1 MDGKR
6 HRVDLINRGGYLHE
20 KYRVPPQLI
29 EELLGAVTSR
39 GVTSRAVNIPEE
51 GGEASGAKGGAG

>member
-1 MDGKR
+1 MDGSK

-29 EELLGAVTSR
+29 EELLGAV
-39 GVTSRAVNIPEE
+39 
-51 GGEASGAKGGAG
+51 KL